1 MNIIWT
7 ILVVLSVG
15 ALIFISPD
23 LVLSTMID
31 SATNVVSL
39 CIELIAIYTIWLG
52 VLEIVDKTG
61 LADNL
66 AKLLSPVIKK
76 IFKTKDKT
84 EIKYI
89 ALNIS
94 ANLLG
99 LGNAATP
106 SGIKAIQTME
116 KNANKTTFAMLML
129 VVINACGIQLFPTTV
144 ISLRTNAG
152 STTASDI
159 LFPTLI
165 ATIISGL
172 LGIALLFL
180 FKKLFKKADL

>member
-1 MNIIWT
+1 MNIIWS
-7 ILVVLSVG
+7 ILMVLSVTT
-15 ALIFISPD
+15 LIFISPD

-31 SATNVVSL
+31 SATSVVSL
-39 CIELIAIYTIWLG
+39 CVELVAIYTIWLG
-52 VLEIVDKTG
+52 ILEIVDKTG
-61 LADNL
+61 LADNI
-66 AKLLSPVIKK
+66 AKLLTPLIKK
-76 IFKTKDKT
+76 LFKTKDKT

-89 ALNIS
+89 AINLS

-129 VVINACGIQLFPTTV
+129 VIINACGIQLFPTTV

-152 STTASDI
+152 SASASDI
-159 LFPTLI
+159 IFPTLI
-165 ATIISGL
+165 ATIVSVT
-172 LGIALLFL
+172 LGIVLLFL
-180 FKKLFKKADL
+180 FRKLFKKANL

>member
-1 MNIIWT
+1 MNILWS
-7 ILVVLSVG
+7 ILMTFSVC

-23 LVLSTMID
+23 LVLSTMVD

-39 CIELIAIYTIWLG
+39 CIELVAIYSIWLG
-52 VLEIVDKTG
+52 ILEIVEKTG

-76 IFKTKDKT
+76 LFKTNDKT

-89 ALNIS
+89 AINIS

-116 KNANKTTFAMLML
+116 KNAKKTTFAMLML
-129 VVINACGIQLFPTTV
+129 VIINACGIQLFPTTV

-152 STTASDI
+152 SNSASDI
-159 LFPTLI
+159 LFPTLVT
-165 ATIISGL
+165 TIISAL
-172 LGIALLFL
+172 LGIGLLFL
-180 FKKLFKKADL
+180 FKKIFKKADL